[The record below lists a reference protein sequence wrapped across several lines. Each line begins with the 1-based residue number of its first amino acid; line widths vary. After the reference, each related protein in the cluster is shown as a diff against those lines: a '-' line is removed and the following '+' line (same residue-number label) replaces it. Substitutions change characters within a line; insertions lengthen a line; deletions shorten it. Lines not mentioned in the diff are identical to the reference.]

1 MNSNR
6 PEHDGEL
13 LHCSQ
18 DRTVQ
23 KRRDDASGSFEVVKI
38 LLRGSPADAERE
50 HAMALRCKFL
60 DVAESLGCGV
70 HAATGRP
77 FVRTRFCDGPSLDRL
92 VAEHGAMPAARAC
105 AMLLPVAKTLAAM
118 HAMRAADLP
127 HGLCHG
133 DVKPSNLLRTESTTL
148 LLDFEHAGPTRTGAC
163 CGTQGYAGPEA
174 ATSAPLAAA
183 FDVYGL
189 GATLCFLL
197 TGTQPSRKRAS
208 LEAQQDEVRLL
219 VHACMQASPQARPS
233 AATVAEALE
242 ELATR
247 LAHDDLE
254 PARDALLRGDLDA
267 CERALPANTEGS
279 ERLRVLARRMRRLL
293 ARARWLEAA
302 LADTRHPDGMG
313 PEELAERLRRA
324 QAAAR
329 RFPRA
334 NGVVAAMREGKREGL
349 ARLAASMPGVAELVR
364 KEQFAAARARL
375 ASLDRLVDSFANLP
389 GPSCALPGEPAT
401 MPSLLCRAPRA
412 FLRLEHDRLDGIER
426 EHGAAM
432 ASLRAAEADFALDE
446 ANAVIE
452 RISAQFGGASEAVAR
467 HRDRLHRLAF
477 YLERIAQSREQAERL
492 FPLAP
497 SEDPRP
503 LRALIAACADAASL
517 AHDGDVE
524 VRAVGIRALA
534 MSLDN
539 LDEEFPSLRTRV
551 AAARESLARM
561 LAAVTDEAWRN
572 VEDGFETLQKEPVP
586 VRPLQM
592 LLARLDAL
600 RTLEALVDRPQRAR
614 SSLLDRIEALRLRI
628 EQAQA
633 ARDRLARGAEEALAR
648 GHWTTGLFDMERAA
662 QHEAADAE
670 LADRQEETL
679 RKRLLE
685 ARRRKQELEDA
696 QRRTHELQTRY
707 AALEDDPHS
716 SVGDRQSTLHE
727 LRECLSFLAA
737 HAQKD
742 RSALYARD
750 LRDVDLRLAHEQA
763 QQHEADADRATSAEQ
778 ALRVA
783 ERALKDL
790 HAVRDGFGQDGELPG
805 RLARLLEH
813 WERRHSALQRVRN
826 EQLARQRRSSM
837 RRRALVAVGAAALA
851 VAVFLFGS
859 STSTDAHATTSIA
872 KLATQQPEELRSA
885 AQDLAQ
891 AMREIEQGT
900 SDAIEALQQAEAAI
914 ARALTL
920 SPTLDAFAASA
931 FDHFVTRTAAN
942 ATTAQ
947 RAELTALAAVARQ
960 RLRLPPPR

>member
-6 PEHDGEL
+6 PDHDGEL

-23 KRRDDASGSFEVVKI
+23 KRRDDASGAFEVVKI

-50 HAMALRCKFL
+50 HAMASRAMHL
-60 DVAESLGCGV
+60 DIAGPLGSGV

-92 VAEHGAMPAARAC
+92 VADHGAMPAARAC
-105 AMLLPVAKTLAAM
+105 AVLLPVAKTLAAM

-133 DVKPSNLLRTESTTL
+133 DVKPSNLLRTASTTL

-163 CGTQGYAGPEA
+163 SGTQGYAGPES
-174 ATSAPLAAA
+174 ATATPLAPS

-197 TGTQPSRKRAS
+197 TGTQPSPKRAS
-208 LEAQQDEVRLL
+208 LDAQHDEVRLL
-219 VHACMQASPQARPS
+219 VDACMHASPHARPS

-242 ELATR
+242 ELSSR
-247 LAHDDLE
+247 LEHDELE

-267 CERALPANTEGS
+267 CERALHANTEGS
-279 ERLRVLARRMRRLL
+279 EQLRKIARKLRPLL
-293 ARARWLEAA
+293 ARAHWLEAA
-302 LADTRHPDGMG
+302 LVDTRHPDGMG
-313 PEELAERLRRA
+313 PDELAHRIRRA

-334 NGVVAAMREGKREGL
+334 NGVVAAMRDGKREGL

-364 KEQFAAARARL
+364 KEQFASARARL
-375 ASLDRLVDSFANLP
+375 ASLAQLVDAFTSLP
-389 GPSCALPGEPAT
+389 SPSCALPGEPAT
-401 MPSLLCRAPRA
+401 MPSLLSRAPRA
-412 FLRLEHDRLDGIER
+412 FLRLEHDRIDRIER
-426 EHGAAM
+426 EHSAAM
-432 ASLRAAEADFALDE
+432 ESLRAAEANFALDE

-452 RISAQFGGASEAVAR
+452 RIGAQFGGASEAVAR

-477 YLERIAQSREQAERL
+477 YLERVAQSREQAERL

-503 LRALIAACADAASL
+503 LRELIAACADAASL
-517 AHDGDVE
+517 AHDGDAGS
-524 VRAVGIRALA
+524 RAVGIRALA

-539 LDEEFPSLRTRV
+539 LDEEFPSLRNRV
-551 AAARESLARM
+551 AAARDSLARM

-614 SSLLDRIEALRLRI
+614 SSLLDRIETLRLRI

-696 QRRTHELQTRY
+696 QRRSHELQTRY

-716 SVGDRQSTLHE
+716 SVDDRKATLHE

-742 RSALYARD
+742 RGALYARD
-750 LRDVDLRLAHEQA
+750 LRDVDLRLAQEQA

-813 WERRHSALQRVRN
+813 WERRKNALDRVVEERQRL
-826 EQLARQRRSSM
+826 QARRSS
-837 RRRALVAVGAAALA
+837 RRRFAAAAATIAAAAALFA
-851 VAVFLFGS
+851 FTDF
-859 STSTDAHATTSIA
+859 STPGEAHAGSHPLSAMAQEQPAALRAAATG
-872 KLATQQPEELRSA
+872 LAR
-885 AQDLAQ
+885 DL
-891 AMREIEQGT
+891 
-900 SDAIEALQQAEAAI
+900 SAIEAAAGSAHDRMLRAESTIGDAV
-914 ARALTL
+914 RAKPQLA
-920 SPTLDAFAASA
+920 DFAAAA
-931 FDHFVTRTAAN
+931 FDHTVRAIRDAAPDGERTAIETEA
-942 ATTAQ
+942 AAM
-947 RAELTALAAVARQ
+947 RARIFG
-960 RLRLPPPR
+960 R

>member
-50 HAMALRCKFL
+50 HAMASRAMHL
-60 DVAESLGCGV
+60 DVAEPLGSGV

-92 VAEHGAMPAARAC
+92 VAEHGAMPAARTC
-105 AMLLPVAKTLAAM
+105 TLLLPVAKTLAAM

-133 DVKPSNLLRTESTTL
+133 DIKPSNLLRTESTTL

-163 CGTQGYAGPEA
+163 SGTQGYAGPEA
-174 ATSAPLAAA
+174 ATAAPLAPS

-197 TGTQPSRKRAS
+197 TGAPPSRRNGAIH
-208 LEAQQDEVRLL
+208 AQPEEVRLL
-219 VHACMQASPQARPS
+219 VDACTHASPDARPTAS
-233 AATVAEALE
+233 TVAEALE

-247 LAHDDLE
+247 LEHDALE

-267 CERALPANTEGS
+267 CDRVLPANGADS
-279 ERLRVLARRMRRLL
+279 GRLSATSRRLRRLL
-293 ARARWLEAA
+293 ERAPRLAAA
-302 LADTRHPDGMG
+302 LAGQP
-313 PEELAERLRRA
+313 LAAAHDIDAFAQRLLRA
-324 QAAAR
+324 QAVAR
-329 RFPRA
+329 WFPRA
-334 NGVVAAMREGKREGL
+334 HGIVAAIRDGKREGL
-349 ARLAASMPGVAELVR
+349 ALLATSMPGVAELVR
-364 KEQFAAARARL
+364 KEQFTAARTRL
-375 ASLDRLVDSFANLP
+375 AALTRLGDAFASLP
-389 GPSCALPGEPAT
+389 GPSCALPGEPAA
-401 MPSLLCRAPRA
+401 MPSLLSRAPRA
-412 FLRLEHDRLDGIER
+412 FLRLELDRIDGIER
-426 EHGAAM
+426 EHRALM
-432 ASLRAAEADFALDE
+432 DSLHAAESQFALDE
-446 ANAVIE
+446 AAAVVD
-452 RISAQFGGASEAVAR
+452 RIGAQFGGASEAVAR

-503 LRALIAACADAASL
+503 LRELIAACADAASL
-517 AHDGDVE
+517 AHEGDVE
-524 VRAVGIRALA
+524 VRAVGIRALT

-539 LDEEFPSLRTRV
+539 VDEEYASLRSRI
-551 AAARESLARM
+551 APARESLARM
-561 LAAVTDEAWRN
+561 LAEVTDEAWKN
-572 VEDGFETLQKEPVP
+572 VDQGFETLQKEPVP

-600 RTLEALVDRPQRAR
+600 RTLEALVDRPQRSR
-614 SSLLDRIEALRLRI
+614 SALLDRIEALRLRI

-670 LADRQEETL
+670 LADRQAETL

-696 QRRTHELQTRY
+696 QRRSHELQTRY
-707 AALEDDPHS
+707 AALEDDPQS
-716 SVGDRQSTLHE
+716 AVEERQATLRE

-750 LRDVDLRLAHEQA
+750 LREADLRLAHEQA

-790 HAVRDGFGQDGELPG
+790 HAVREGFGTDGELPG

-813 WERRHSALQRVRN
+813 WERRKNALERVVEERSRARARSA
-826 EQLARQRRSSM
+826 S
-837 RRRALVAVGAAALA
+837 RRRLAIAAA
-851 VAVFLFGS
+851 
-859 STSTDAHATTSIA
+859 
-872 KLATQQPEELRSA
+872 A
-885 AQDLAQ
+885 A
-891 AMREIEQGT
+891 
-900 SDAIEALQQAEAAI
+900 AAI
-914 ARALTL
+914 AVIVAFSDFASPGSAHAAAHPIATLAQQQPISIRNAANELARELTSIEAAPEPARDRLLRAESSIRDALRAEPRL
-920 SPTLDAFAASA
+920 SAFAATA
-931 FDHFVTRTAAN
+931 FDH
-942 ATTAQ
+942 AQ
-947 RAELTALAAVARQ
+947 RNIRETAPDSERTGIDAEGMTIRARLFD
-960 RLRLPPPR
+960 R